1 MSQETSYIAFQGA
14 PGAFS
19 DLACRTVF
27 PDMETL
33 PCGSFD
39 EAFQSVADGRAKL
52 AMIPIENSI
61 AGRVADVHRL
71 IPEHELHIIGEH
83 FSPISHCLLGIE
95 GTQLDQIKRVHSH
108 VHAIPQCLKFIRKHT
123 YHPIVASDT
132 AAAAAYVANC
142 GQKEDAAIAS
152 TLAAEIYGLKILEE
166 NIQDKNTNTTRFIIL
181 SKDRQVCSIEERSIT
196 TMLFTV
202 RHIPA
207 ALYKAMAGFA
217 THGINLLK
225 LESYVDT
232 KFQNAQFY
240 IDIEAH
246 ADTDNFKSALEELE
260 FFASQVRILG
270 TYKAHPYREYL
281 IKGDMSSPSLK
292 K

>member
-1 MSQETSYIAFQGA
+1 MNKETSYIAFQGA

-19 DLACRTVF
+19 DLACRTVY
-27 PDMETL
+27 PEMETL

-39 EAFQSVADGRAKL
+39 EAFQSVADSRAEL

-71 IPEHELHIIGEH
+71 IPEHDLHIIGEH
-83 FSPISHCLLGIE
+83 FSPISHCLLGIKGGSLE
-95 GTQLDQIKRVHSH
+95 RIKRVHSH
-108 VHAIPQCLKFIRKHT
+108 VHAIPQCLKFISKHKF
-123 YHPIVASDT
+123 HPIVASDT
-132 AAAAAYVANC
+132 AAAAAYVA
-142 GQKEDAAIAS
+142 QTAKPEEAAIAS
-152 TLAAEIYGLKILEE
+152 TLAAEIYDLEILQE
-166 NIQDKNTNTTRFIIL
+166 NIQDTDINTTRFIVL
-181 SKDRQVCSIEERSIT
+181 SKKNIKSDLDEKSIT
-196 TMLFTV
+196 TMLFNV

-246 ADTDNFKSALEELE
+246 ADSDNFKSALSELE
-260 FFASQVRILG
+260 FFADEVRILG
-270 TYKAHPYREYL
+270 TYKLHPYREYL
-281 IKGDMSSPSLK
+281 VRSDMDK
-292 K
+292 N